1 MNTEQIR
8 NNCPNCSKWAEEGCH
23 PKCIKC
29 QNIIKIFEEQE
40 NNHNTTEKNMKSI
53 IINKGT
59 GAGGANTNYNGK
71 KFESK
76 TNNQQR
82 LLEIGYT
89 KNSFTKKPKKRV

>member
-23 PKCIKC
+23 PKCIQC
-29 QNIIKIFEEQE
+29 QNIIKI
-40 NNHNTTEKNMKSI
+40 
-53 IINKGT
+53 
-59 GAGGANTNYNGK
+59 
-71 KFESK
+71 FESK

-89 KNSFTKKPKKRV
+89 KNSFTKKPKKSV